1 MTRDRVQA
9 FVRSERGVSAVELA
23 ILGPV
28 YLTLLLGVI
37 QGSLLI
43 FTQANLHYAVQK
55 GVRCTA
61 LQDSGCPSP
70 ASYYVAPGAAPVF
83 TATQQTC
90 GQALTATVTY
100 TFSVVLYQTT
110 IPLSATSCFPNIKG
124 VSA

>member
-23 ILGPV
+23 ILGPF

-61 LQDSGCPSP
+61 LQNSGCPSP

-83 TATQQTC
+83 TSTQQTC

-100 TFSVVLYQTT
+100 TLSVVLYQTT

>member
-1 MTRDRVQA
+1 MTKTRIRE
-9 FVRSERGVSAVELA
+9 FLRNEKGVSAVELA

-83 TATQQTC
+83 T
-90 GQALTATVTY
+90 
-100 TFSVVLYQTT
+100 
-110 IPLSATSCFPNIKG
+110 TSCLTDM
-124 VSA
+124 A